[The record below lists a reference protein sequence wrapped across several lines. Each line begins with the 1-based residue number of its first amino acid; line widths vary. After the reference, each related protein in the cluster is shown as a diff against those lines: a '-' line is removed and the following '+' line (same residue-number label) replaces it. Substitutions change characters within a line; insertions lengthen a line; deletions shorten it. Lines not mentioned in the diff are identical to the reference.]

1 MQAYIECLII
11 NHKINSMGIPEIL
24 IIAVAIL
31 VLFGAKRI
39 PALMKGLGK
48 GINDF
53 NEEKNKS
60 LSKEKE
66 KDTDLWFGSRNQTLS
81 PSNVDFALNLQRM
94 FLCGDDLG
102 QQL

>member
-1 MQAYIECLII
+1 MDKSFAGQPVQVYIERLFI
-11 NHKINSMGIPEIL
+11 NHKINSMGIPELL
-24 IIAVAIL
+24 IIAVVIL

-66 KDTDLWFGSRNQTLS
+66 ED
-81 PSNVDFALNLQRM
+81 
-94 FLCGDDLG
+94 DDL
-102 QQL
+102 

>member
-1 MQAYIECLII
+1 MRFQFITHRLCGKELTIYKSFAGQPMQAYIECLII

-66 KDTDLWFGSRNQTLS
+66 ED
-81 PSNVDFALNLQRM
+81 
-94 FLCGDDLG
+94 DDL
-102 QQL
+102 